1 MLRLRGLLIICVI
14 GIVALYALQCST
26 PQSEGSVVQESNGDG
41 IKGETSDNEPAGIEV
56 LVETIKLTPRTM
68 LSYILLSST
77 VETESMVDVYPKI
90 VGNVTEL
97 LVEEGM
103 LVDKDEL
110 LVLLDD
116 KELSLA
122 EERAEVSFRQ
132 KESELKRVQESF
144 DNKIISEVEYDNAK
158 FTLLEA
164 EVIWKQAQQNLS
176 YTRVTAPIAGV
187 ISERFV
193 KNGDRIQNSTK
204 LFQIVDTS
212 DKIVRVFIPEKEIS
226 EVRVGQKAIVI
237 SEFLDKKEFQGKI
250 IRISPVVDPTSGTF
264 KVTIGITDSQ
274 NIMRIG
280 MFVSLRIIT
289 SVHENITAVPKDA
302 IVYESGLPFV
312 YAVRNN
318 IAHKVLLNT
327 GVSDELYIE
336 AVSGISENEEIIIVG
351 QSGLKDNAKVKV
363 MSGNA
368 FVK

>member
-1 MLRLRGLLIICVI
+1 MLRLRGMSIFCVVSL
-14 GIVALYALQCST
+14 VALYALQCST
-26 PQSEGSVVQESNGDG
+26 QQSEGSVVEESNGDG
-41 IKGETSDNEPAGIEV
+41 TKEETSDSGPAGTEV

-68 LSYILLSST
+68 SSYILLSST
-77 VETESMVDVYPKI
+77 VETESMVDVYSKI
-90 VGNVTEL
+90 PGNVTEL
-97 LVEEGM
+97 HVEEGQR
-103 LVDKDEL
+103 VAKDEL

-122 EERAEVSFRQ
+122 EERAEVMFRQ

-144 DNKIISEVEYDNAK
+144 DNNIISEVEYDYAK

-164 EVIWKQAQQNLS
+164 EVIWKQAKQNLS

-193 KNGDRIQNSTK
+193 KNGDRILNSTK

-212 DKIVRVFIPEKEIS
+212 DKIVRVFIPEKEIGA
-226 EVRVGQKAIVI
+226 VRVGQEAVI
-237 SEFLDKKEFQGKI
+237 ITEFLDKKKFQGAIK
-250 IRISPVVDPTSGTF
+250 RISPVVDPSSGTF
-264 KVTIGITDSQ
+264 KVTIGITDPR
-274 NIMRIG
+274 NLMRIG

-289 SVHENITAVPKDA
+289 SIHENITAVPKDA

-318 IAHKVLLNT
+318 IAHKVLLKA
-327 GVSDELYIE
+327 GVSDELYVE

-351 QSGLKDNAKVKV
+351 QSGLKDNTKVKV
-363 MSGNA
+363 MSGNS